1 MKCDKLERIIIALGG
16 NSIDTGNSTNND
28 QIRYIEN
35 TFKKLE
41 KIISENEVVLTYGNG
56 PQVGNIYDRMKEEY
70 SINLCDSM
78 SQGLLSYIIANGYD
92 KIKYEYG
99 LSRDIIPVFTR
110 TVIDENNYSLKPIGK
125 YYNEKLN
132 DNMVKLINKG
142 YRFAVKSPEPLDIL
156 EKSAISSLLA
166 DGYVPLAIGGGG
178 VPVVRELGYYKNFY
192 GIVDK
197 DLASSLL
204 GTLID
209 ADRLIIITG
218 VNNVYIN
225 YGKNNQKPLKKINY
239 NQLLNYY
246 NENQFEEGTMKP
258 KIRAALNFIRK
269 GGKRVN
275 ITSIENVDRLDDG
288 TTVY

>member
-1 MKCDKLERIIIALGG
+1 MKCDNLERIIIALGG
-16 NSIDTGNSTNND
+16 NSIDNGNNTDNQQSE
-28 QIRYIEN
+28 YIEN
-35 TFKKLE
+35 TFKKLGRT
-41 KIISENEVVLTYGNG
+41 ISENEVVLTYGNG
-56 PQVGNIYDRMKEEY
+56 PQVGNIYDKMKEDY
-70 SINLCDSM
+70 NIDICDSM
-78 SQGLLSYIIANGYD
+78 SQGLLSYIIANAYD

-125 YYNEKLN
+125 YYDKKLN
-132 DNMVKLINKG
+132 DNMIKLINKG
-142 YRFAVKSPEPLDIL
+142 YRFSVKSPDPLDIL
-156 EKSAISSLLA
+156 EKSAISSLLS
-166 DGYVPLAIGGGG
+166 DGYLPLAIGGGG
-178 VPVVRELGYYKNFY
+178 VPVIKDLGYYKSFY

-218 VNNVYIN
+218 VKNVYIN
-225 YGKNNQKPLKKINY
+225 YGKTNQKALKNISYDK
-239 NQLLNYY
+239 LLDYY
-246 NENQFEEGTMKP
+246 NGDQFEEGTMKP

-269 GGKRVN
+269 GGKNVN
-275 ITSIENVDRLDDG
+275 ITSMENIDKLCEG